1 MIQRST
7 FQGSIAAA
15 LATLAACQPNTTRPA
30 FRPQPDAAATEI
42 RLPVREAT
50 RQLALALRSDSIP
63 AAQVHE
69 RDGYIE
75 TVWFDA
81 STGQSTERRPIGVE
95 IVRVRAWADPGRAGN
110 SLLTVET
117 LYRPLADPSLP
128 ERELDRQVPRDH
140 PIALKVE
147 GALRQLLE
155 RYGGPPPPEA
165 QQPAAVSE
173 PAEDLEAPEDPGADE
188 LSP

>member
-1 MIQRST
+1 MIK
-7 FQGSIAAA
+7 GSFGMALAAA
-15 LATLAACQPNTTRPA
+15 AACQPNTTRPA
-30 FRPQPDAAATEI
+30 FGPQPEAAATEI

-63 AAQVHE
+63 AAVVRE

-81 STGQSTERRPIGVE
+81 SSGQPTRRRPIGAE
-95 IVRVRAWADPGRAGN
+95 IVRVRAWADPARAGN

-128 ERELDRQVPRDH
+128 ERELDRQVARDH

-147 GALRQLLE
+147 GALRLLLE
-155 RYGGPPPPEA
+155 RYGGPPPPEV
-165 QQPAAVSE
+165 QQPADVPSE
-173 PAEDLEAPEDPGADE
+173 AGEDIESGEDLGGDE
-188 LSP
+188 SSP

>member
-1 MIQRST
+1 MLS
-7 FQGSIAAA
+7 GWCAIALVAG
-15 LATLAACQPNTTRPA
+15 AACQPNTTRPA
-30 FRPQPDAAATEI
+30 FRPQPEAAATEI

-63 AAQVHE
+63 AAEVRE

-81 STGQSTERRPIGVE
+81 STGRPTGRRPIGAE

-128 ERELDRQVPRDH
+128 ERELDRQVARDH

-155 RYGGPPPPEA
+155 RYGGPPPPEV
-165 QQPAAVSE
+165 QQPAAVPSE
-173 PAEDLEAPEDPGADE
+173 AGGDIESDEDLGGDE